1 MELVFTKNDPWNTTL
16 VGPAGVGTYTITTAP
31 ANAPAAE
38 KAQGGSANNSPSA
51 ASDGHTRTTVTR
63 NGDHV
68 AHIDYHSSMWPWGES
83 HCVELGSG
91 VKVCADN
98 GATEGKQDK
107 AAKELVKRD
116 GWGRYVQARP
126 AASFA

>member
-31 ANAPAAE
+31 ANAPASE

-51 ASDGHTRTTVTR
+51 DGHTRTTVTR

-98 GATEGKQDK
+98 RATEGKQDK

-126 AASFA
+126 EASSV